1 MSVTRR
7 ELFTLA
13 AVAGSTFIAPSFAF
27 AKAEAKPGKEPAYVF
42 GHKNP
47 DTDTIIGA
55 MAAAH
60 LYQARGMNVVAV
72 AQGKVNPETE
82 FVLKRFNLKAPEIIT
97 SVAGKDVFLVDFAER
112 GQAPKD
118 IDQANLRGIVDHH
131 KLGDVTSA
139 YPLECWIQ
147 PLGSACTIL
156 KLMYDYYGV
165 AIPKDLAGGM
175 LCAVLS
181 DTVIFKSP
189 TCTDIDRKVAKD
201 LAKIAGVKNIEQL
214 GLDMFKAK
222 SNLNDSP
229 RNLILRDYKEYDMG
243 GKKVGIGQLELV
255 SLAMVGDDLKAALK
269 KELAALQKEGRHTV
283 ILLLTDI
290 MQKGTEL
297 LYASADEATV
307 LKALKVKKPN
317 MWMPGVMSRKKQ
329 IVPPLQLAFK

>member
-1 MSVTRR
+1 MTTSRR
-7 ELFTLA
+7 DLFKYMAL
-13 AVAGSTFIAPSFAF
+13 AGSMLVAPTIAF
-27 AKAEAKPGKEPAYVF
+27 AKDAKKEPAIVI

-47 DTDTIIGA
+47 DTDSIVGA
-55 MAAAH
+55 LAAAH
-60 LYQARGMNVVAV
+60 LYKARGINAIAG
-72 AQGKVNPETE
+72 AQGPLNPETE
-82 FVLKRFNLKAPEIIT
+82 FVVKRFKLPILYTVT

-112 GQAPKD
+112 GQAPDDFDKC
-118 IDQANLRGIVDHH
+118 NLRGIVDHH

-156 KLMYDYYGV
+156 KLMFDYYKV
-165 AIPKDLAGGM
+165 AIPKNLAGGM

-201 LAKIAGVKNIEQL
+201 LAKIAGIKNIEEL
-214 GLDMFKAK
+214 GLEMFKAK

-229 RNLILRDYKEYDMG
+229 RNLIKRDYKEYDMG

-255 SLAMVGDDLKAALK
+255 SLAMVNDGLKAALK
-269 KELAALQKEGRHTV
+269 KELVALQKEGRHTV

-297 LYASADEATV
+297 MVASADEAAV
-307 LKALKVKKPN
+307 LKALKVNKPN

-329 IVPPLQLAFK
+329 IVPPLQIMFK